1 MATHPTATVRAAPR
15 SSEQHDPQL
24 RAGALLRELALR
36 EPSEF
41 PIVSAYLDV
50 RPPSDRADP
59 GVRATRVV
67 VRERLHE
74 IAQSL
79 PRHGPVHA
87 SFTADAEQIER
98 LIDETAG
105 ERERGLAVFAS
116 SGAGLLEVL
125 RTWTPFELLIE
136 AGRWPSLVPLAR
148 LAGHE
153 PALVALAD
161 TNSLRLF
168 ASQPGRLLELP
179 AIDDPPDDYT
189 RTEVGGWA
197 QARYQ
202 RHVDEHR
209 DVFARRAAAVIART
223 MEREGAARLILAG
236 DEVALPRLRSALPTP
251 IADRVQGV
259 LRLELRATLD
269 DIEAKALPAIAELE
283 ADDAID
289 AANHLVDEVG
299 AQRLGVGR
307 AGPTRRA
314 LEEGAA
320 LELLLDDAMP
330 GRDADEFVRSAA
342 RSSAKITFVPEHA
355 GLKGLGG
362 VGALLRYRPRG
373 ARS

>member
-1 MATHPTATVRAAPR
+1 
-15 SSEQHDPQL
+15 
-24 RAGALLRELALR
+24 LR

-50 RPPSDRADP
+50 RPSTDRTDP

-67 VRERLHE
+67 VRDRLHE

-79 PRHGPVHA
+79 PRHGPVRA
-87 SFTADAEQIER
+87 SFTADAEHIER

-105 ERERGLAVFAS
+105 EHERGLAVFAS
-116 SGAGLLEVL
+116 SGAALLETL
-125 RTWTPFELLIE
+125 RTWTPFESLIE
-136 AGRWPSLVPLAR
+136 VGRWPSLVPLAH

-153 PALVALAD
+153 PAVVAVAD
-161 TNSLRLF
+161 SNSLRLF
-168 ASQPGRLLELP
+168 VSQPGRLVELP

-209 DVFARRAAAVIART
+209 DAFARRAAAVIART
-223 MEREGAARLILAG
+223 IEREGATRLLLAG
-236 DEVALPRLRSALPTP
+236 DEVAMPRLRSALPTSV
-251 IADRVQGV
+251 ADRVRRV
-259 LRLELRATLD
+259 IRLELRATLD
-269 DIEAKALPAIAELE
+269 EIEAKALPAIAELE
-283 ADDAID
+283 AEDAIE
-289 AANHLVDEVG
+289 AANRLVDEVG
-299 AQRLGVGR
+299 AQGLGVGR

-330 GRDADEFVRSAA
+330 GRDAEDLVRSAA
-342 RSSAKITFVPEHA
+342 RSSARITFVQGHA
-355 GLKGLGG
+355 GLQGLGG